1 MLRQPYLVDEI
12 EGVVKDFV
20 RRGTLEYLGQQ
31 GYDAFDYHGVT
42 VGGEVDVSRVVH
54 GGIKPHAALASF
66 NQAVGGLEL
75 FVHRLELVAEVYEEA
90 VGAGD
95 SVVVITIASKLSG
108 TYQSATIA
116 AEDYPGKVFVVD
128 SRNVAIGAGI
138 LVQYALDLVDQG
150 LSAEELFDR
159 LLQIRS
165 RVRLV
170 AVVDTLEYLHKGGRI
185 SKTVAV
191 AGGLLAIKPVIS
203 VENGEL
209 KMINKARGNK
219 QANAVMNKE
228 IDKMGGAD
236 RSMPILLGYTGRSDE
251 LLRKYIAESEA
262 YWNGE
267 TFPGTIVGSTV
278 GTHAGPGAVAAAFFI
293 NE

>member
-1 MLRQPYLVDEI
+1 MSVRIIIDSTTDLIPQLRDRVK
-12 EGVVKDFV
+12 VVPLSIRF
-20 RRGTLEYLGQQ
+20 GQEEYI
-31 GYDAFDYHGVT
+31 DGVT
-42 VGGEVDVSRVVH
+42 INTAEFYEKLVNS
-54 GGIKPHAALASF
+54 GILPTTSQPTPAAF
-66 NQAVGGLEL
+66 
-75 FVHRLELVAEVYEEA
+75 AEVYEEA